1 MFLRILVSDGLHTS
15 RGFLEAGLSAEASD
29 MSDTLSFLRAL
40 RSAQASACSMPNVSW
55 SPGDTLVYRTSGFHV
70 HSYHQLQG
78 KCSSLEVIANLQRGG
93 YNSGRTKGQLTE
105 EKFNIC
111 RCVKHSVALCSSV
124 RRKLGR
130 LLMSVGLRPSLGH
143 QVCRSHQHPAIMMS
157 SCCLFS
163 R

>member
-40 RSAQASACSMPNVSW
+40 RSAQASACSMPNVFR
-55 SPGDTLVYRTSGFHV
+55 SPGGTLVYRTPLASTRTRTANFRAGV
-70 HSYHQLQG
+70 HRWKLSLT
-78 KCSSLEVIANLQRGG
+78 SSEEVTI
-93 YNSGRTKGQLTE
+93 GRTKGQLTE

-111 RCVKHSVALCSSV
+111 RCVKPSVALCSSV